1 MRISDWSSDVC
12 SSDLYQLQYAQVAV
26 GLDGSAFLRITST
39 ESSVTKLAS
48 TLNLSVKPKCH
59 MFWAC
64 SVSLLRRYL
73 RKRFSTF
80 FTCNMTD
87 GSGLHRRFQAS
98 STSERKTL
106 ALSSATSSTLRLC
119 THQQSCQVS

>member
-48 TLNLSVKPKCH
+48 TLNLSVKPQCH
-59 MFWAC
+59 MLWAG

-73 RKRFSTF
+73 RTRFRTF
-80 FTCNMTD
+80 IMFNMPD
-87 GSGLHRRFQAS
+87 GSGLHRRFKAS
-98 STSERKTL
+98 SISARQTL
-106 ALSSATSSTLRLC
+106 ALSSATS
-119 THQQSCQVS
+119 

>member
-12 SSDLYQLQYAQVAV
+12 SSDL
-26 GLDGSAFLRITST
+26 FLRITST

-73 RKRFSTF
+73 RKRFSPVF
-80 FTCNMTD
+80 MCNMKD
-87 GSGLHRRFQAS
+87 GLVMHRRFYGS
-98 STSERKTL
+98 STFERKTL
-106 ALSSATSSTLRLC
+106 TFLLLHFL
-119 THQQSCQVS
+119 THNMKEPIRTP